1 MLSSLR
7 GHLHPRDSIWLLLFV
22 ALAAISPARHAVIFL
37 TLIAFGIV
45 QILEPRLGTLRSVIL
60 KLAFCYILMYFSD
73 KIASS
78 FFLLLLLPVISAA
91 LTWDV
96 VGMTVVTLLACAE
109 YISFLFYIDW
119 RAQYID
125 WDQRLELALRILIMP
140 LVGYLT
146 YRLAERNRAETR
158 KLAEANLNL
167 RQAEAQLR
175 RSERLA
181 ALGQLTAGLA
191 HEVRNPLGTIKSAAE
206 LLARN
211 VALQE
216 DAIGREMT
224 GYIAT
229 EVTRINVIMSRFLDF
244 ARPHQLRVQSETL
257 GAFLDHTID
266 RFENQNADD
275 IGRISVKRIY
285 PAGPSLAFDA
295 ELMEHVVSNLLSN
308 AAQASPPGG
317 VVTVKT
323 QVVQDMIEIAVSDR
337 GSGIDPKN
345 LESIFNPFFT
355 TKSAGTGLGLA
366 IVAKIV
372 EEHSGNVT
380 VESKFGEGTV
390 FRVFLP
396 TTSSEPQYESA
407 GNGKSDDN

>member
-22 ALAAISPARHAVIFL
+22 ALAAISPARHAVIFI

-45 QILEPRLGTLRSVIL
+45 QVLEPRLGTLRSVIL

-91 LTWDV
+91 LTWGV

-158 KLAEANLNL
+158 KLAEANEHL
-167 RQAEAQLR
+167 RKAQGQLR

-191 HEVRNPLGTIKSAAE
+191 HEVRNPLGTIKNAAE

-211 VALQE
+211 AALQE
-216 DAIGREMT
+216 DAIGKEMT

-229 EVTRINVIMSRFLDF
+229 EATRINSIMSRFLDF
-244 ARPHQLRVQSETL
+244 ARPHQLRVQTEDL
-257 GAFLDHTID
+257 GAFLDRTID
-266 RFENQNADD
+266 RFEGQNSGSGGK
-275 IGRISVKRIY
+275 IFVQRVYS
-285 PAGPSLAFDA
+285 PGPSLAFDS
-295 ELMEHVVSNLLSN
+295 ELMEHVISNLLFN
-308 AAQASPPGG
+308 AAQASPSGS
-317 VVTVKT
+317 VVTLKT
-323 QVVQDMIEIAVSDR
+323 QLVQDMIEVAVSDR

-372 EEHSGNVT
+372 DEHSGRVT
-380 VESKFGEGTV
+380 VESKLGEGTV
-390 FRVFLP
+390 FRVYLP
-396 TTSSEPQYESA
+396 IREHDVRSDH
-407 GNGKSDDN
+407 GKPAHS